1 MSVTRPLA
9 HAINNGNFASRA
21 TDRLDDIRNHEDGW
35 YSKKLRSHGKE
46 QAEASLNDLD
56 QKNGTSV
63 FAAAVE
69 SVAKSILNLAEVD
82 EQRIARFDEEAA
94 EETAN
99 STNRRRQEKPEPLVK
114 QIYVDD
120 HMDNFPE
127 LHSLRGGTLFLAE
140 NPITPGC
147 GCMQPKGSSV
157 FGPGGELGL
166 RAIGVATRPRSGER
180 SRLLLILPHP
190 EYRRNHEKTNHS
202 FAVVSIATD
211 GYTSG
216 SMREFFLY
224 QQSLEFALG
233 EITAENM
240 IGGSTSSSGVSMALG
255 FPDSHEYL
263 MRHIGDLGNY
273 LTDAANK
280 LKGTHSH

>member
-1 MSVTRPLA
+1 MTVVQSLA
-9 HAINNGNFASRA
+9 HAINNRDFTSRVA
-21 TDRLDDIRNHEDGW
+21 NRLDNVRNHEDGW
-35 YSKKLRSHGKE
+35 YSKE
-46 QAEASLNDLD
+46 QAEASLRDWD
-56 QKNGTSV
+56 QKNGASV

-69 SVAKSILNLAEVD
+69 SAAKSILALAEVD
-82 EQRIARFDEEAA
+82 ERRIAEFDEEAA
-94 EETAN
+94 KEASD
-99 STNRRRQEKPEPLVK
+99 STNRRRQEKPKPLVK
-114 QIYVDD
+114 QLYIDD
-120 HMDNFPE
+120 YLNNFPE

-147 GCMQPKGSSV
+147 GCMQPKGSGV

-166 RAIGVATRPRSGER
+166 RAIGVATKPHSGER

-216 SMREFFLY
+216 SLREFFLH
-224 QQSLEFALG
+224 QQPLEFALG
-233 EITAENM
+233 EIEAKKM
-240 IGGSTSSSGVSMALG
+240 IGGSTSSSGGVSIALA
-255 FPDSHEYL
+255 FPDSDEYL
-263 MRHIGDLGNY
+263 QRHIGNLGDY
-273 LTDAANK
+273 LADAANK